1 VGQNRRTQT
10 RHEVSILSTLTIE
23 GVAQDCTM
31 VNLSLGGAFVVH
43 HKVAMGVMCK
53 IAFTIPTQVEP
64 IEADAIVRWC
74 TELGVGVQ
82 FEGLRAKEV
91 YALGKYF
98 EQLV

>member
-1 VGQNRRTQT
+1 
-10 RHEVSILSTLTIE
+10 
-23 GVAQDCTM
+23 M

-43 HKVAMGVMCK
+43 HKVAMGLMCN
-53 IAFTIPTQVEP
+53 ISFTVPTQVEP
-64 IEADAIVRWC
+64 IEVAAIVRWC